1 MSKLV
6 KSTFILMTILAL
18 IISFMPINHVSANA
32 ENVTDVENTSD
43 DANDTGVKGVSSLQ
57 NNKVYKIKN
66 VATGK
71 YLNVNYGTDANGTN
85 VTQFTG
91 DGSIE
96 QKWKAVYSNGSWK
109 FYAMCSSNGTN
120 RVLDV
125 LRDNGSASGGISTGN
140 NIDIW
145 APNDAD
151 AQSWTVSYQNNGSF
165 IIYLTVS
172 DYSMMV
178 CSYGSGNGSGSGTSS
193 TSNGN
198 VFIGSIYS
206 YDSNIHPYWEFIE
219 VN

>member
-6 KSTFILMTILAL
+6 KSTLIILMSLLLT
-18 IISFMPINHVSANA
+18 ISFIPAKPALAASVEPYA
-32 ENVTDVENTSD
+32 VT
-43 DANDTGVKGVSSLQ
+43 SLQ
-57 NNKVYKIKN
+57 SGKVYKIRNKE
-66 VATGK
+66 TGK

-96 QKWKAVYSNGSWK
+96 QKWKAVQNSNGTWK

-125 LRDNGSASGGISTGN
+125 IRDNGSSSGNISSGN

-145 APNDAD
+145 APNDAT
-151 AQSWTVSYQNNGSF
+151 AQNWTLAYQNNGAFF
-165 IIYLTVS
+165 IWLAAS
-172 DYSMMV
+172 NYSLLIV
-178 CSYGSGNGSGSGTSS
+178 SYGTGNGSGAGKSS

-198 VFIGSIYS
+198 VFLSDGQYN
-206 YDSNIHPYWEFIE
+206 SNRHPYWEFIE
-219 VN
+219 V

>member
-6 KSTFILMTILAL
+6 KSTLIILMSL
-18 IISFMPINHVSANA
+18 IMTISFIPTKPALAANVEPRA
-32 ENVTDVENTSD
+32 VT
-43 DANDTGVKGVSSLQ
+43 SLQ
-57 NNKVYKIKN
+57 SGKVYKIRNKE
-66 VATGK
+66 TGK

-96 QKWKAVYSNGSWK
+96 QKWKAVQNSNGTWK

-125 LRDNGSASGGISTGN
+125 MRTGGSANGSISTGN

-145 APNDAD
+145 SPNDPE
-151 AQSWTVSYQNNGSF
+151 AQNWTLAYQNNGAF
-165 IIYLTVS
+165 IIWLAVS
-172 DYSMMV
+172 DYSMMIA
-178 CSYGSGNGSGSGTSS
+178 SYGTGNGSGSGTSS

-198 VFIGSIYS
+198 VILGDGQY
-206 YDSNIHPYWEFIE
+206 NPNRHPYWEFIE
-219 VN
+219 V

>member
-6 KSTFILMTILAL
+6 KSTLIILMSLLLT
-18 IISFMPINHVSANA
+18 ISFIPAKPALAASVESRA
-32 ENVTDVENTSD
+32 VT
-43 DANDTGVKGVSSLQ
+43 SLQ
-57 NNKVYKIKN
+57 SGKVYRIRNKE
-66 VATGK
+66 TGK

-96 QKWKAVYSNGSWK
+96 QKWKAVQNSNGTWK

-125 LRDNGSASGGISTGN
+125 IRDNGSSSGNISSGN

-145 APNDAD
+145 APNDAT
-151 AQSWTVSYQNNGSF
+151 AQNWTLAYQNNGAF
-165 IIYLTVS
+165 LIWLAAS
-172 DYSMMV
+172 DYSMLIV
-178 CSYGSGNGSGSGTSS
+178 SYGTGNGSGDGKSS

-198 VFIGSIYS
+198 VFLSDAQYN
-206 YDSNIHPYWEFIE
+206 SNRHPYWEFIE
-219 VN
+219 V